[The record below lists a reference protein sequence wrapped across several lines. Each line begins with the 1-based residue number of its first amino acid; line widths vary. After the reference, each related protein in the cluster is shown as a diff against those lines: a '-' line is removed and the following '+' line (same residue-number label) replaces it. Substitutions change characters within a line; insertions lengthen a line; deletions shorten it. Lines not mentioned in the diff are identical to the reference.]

1 MGSGSSG
8 NTISEIVGNAT
19 PFSVELLGSQ
29 PNTRVYNVFNQTDS
43 YNARGTTLQR
53 PTTSLVGQEYFDTTL
68 NRPVWWNGSI
78 WVDGKQS
85 AASPETAADPS
96 NTYTP
101 SEVQAILAELR
112 DLKTK
117 LRSAGLLAV

>member
-1 MGSGSSG
+1 M
-8 NTISEIVGNAT
+8 
-19 PFSVELLGSQ
+19 
-29 PNTRVYNVFNQTDS
+29 R
-43 YNARGTTLQR
+43 
-53 PTTSLVGQEYFDTTL
+53 QEYFDTTL

-78 WVDGKQS
+78 WIDGKQS
-85 AASPETAADPS
+85 AASPDTVVAPS

-117 LRSAGLLAV
+117 LRSAGILAI